1 MNFGLPDLFM
11 AVVAWVHAIAATT
24 WVGGSILFALVL
36 RPAAKLDPEGM
47 RQVLGAVSSFYR
59 ELVDVAVVAIVVSGV
74 ILSFDRLTD
83 PEADAVYAS
92 VLAVK
97 IALALVMFYVVWAM
111 RKAGQGSP
119 TRGRILSR
127 LSWLLGYNSIVALGL
142 VVYFLADIL
151 AGVFSANLQAAP

>member
-1 MNFGLPDLFM
+1 
-11 AVVAWVHAIAATT
+11 
-24 WVGGSILFALVL
+24 
-36 RPAAKLDPEGM
+36 M